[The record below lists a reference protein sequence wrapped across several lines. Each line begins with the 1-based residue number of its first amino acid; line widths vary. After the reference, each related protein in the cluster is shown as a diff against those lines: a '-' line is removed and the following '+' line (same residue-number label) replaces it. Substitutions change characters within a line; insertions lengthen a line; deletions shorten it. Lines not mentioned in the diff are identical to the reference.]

1 MINLI
6 KVKEIVTAHFI
17 LTLYFSTLAF
27 LMILGLFFIEVP
39 KDNSQQLYMILG
51 IVAGWVT
58 SAVSYYFGTNTR
70 RELLKDNQHEDINK
84 RTD

>member
-1 MINLI
+1 MKNLN
-6 KVKEIVTAHFI
+6 KVKEIVSAHFI

-27 LMILGLFFIEVP
+27 LMILGLFYIEIP
-39 KDNSQQLYMILG
+39 KDNSQQLHMVLG

-58 SAVSYYFGTNTR
+58 SAVSYYFGTTAR
-70 RELLKDNQHEDINK
+70 RDLKDNQYEDINK

>member
-27 LMILGLFFIEVP
+27 LMILGLFFIEIP
-39 KDNSQQLYMILG
+39 KDNSQQLHMILG

-58 SAVSYYFGTNTR
+58 SAVSYYFGTTAK
-70 RELLKDNQHEDINK
+70 RELKDNQYEDINK

>member
-1 MINLI
+1 MINLD

-27 LMILGLFFIEVP
+27 LMILGLFFIEIP
-39 KDNSQQLYMILG
+39 KDNSQQLHMVLG

-58 SAVSYYFGTNTR
+58 SAVSYYFGTNSR
-70 RELLKDNQHEDINK
+70 RELKDNQREDINK

>member
-1 MINLI
+1 MINLN

-17 LTLYFSTLAF
+17 LTLGFGSLAF

-39 KDNSQQLYMILG
+39 KDNSQQLHMILG

-58 SAVSYYFGTNTR
+58 SAVSYYFGTNAK
-70 RELLKDNQHEDINK
+70 REIKETSNEDINK
-84 RTD
+84 

>member
-1 MINLI
+1 MINLN

-27 LMILGLFFIEVP
+27 LMILGLFFIEIP
-39 KDNSQQLYMILG
+39 KDNSQQLHMVLG

-58 SAVSYYFGTNTR
+58 SAVSYYFGTNSR
-70 RELLKDNQHEDINK
+70 RELKDNQREDINK